1 MKTFIEN
8 LSVDLHQY
16 KRSWG
21 SIVED
26 KVVIL
31 DKEVGYIC
39 AQYALLGRLYCK
51 RLWFLFWGKM
61 LKVATNKK
69 NYLALNNM
77 YLDSTWDL

>member
-51 RLWFLFWGKM
+51 RL
-61 LKVATNKK
+61 
-69 NYLALNNM
+69 
-77 YLDSTWDL
+77 